1 MIRRRRLLPLAVL
14 LFAGFLFRVG
24 NAAAALALPWLALT
38 HTGSAV
44 WAGATAAAGVL
55 ATVAG
60 ASFGGHLIDRL
71 GPAPVAWV
79 GGVVGGVAVAAIP
92 MLAGMGLLGPASLVA
107 LVALGAAFDAPAVA
121 AQDSRL
127 PELGRLAGLR
137 LEKVATAKGFMGQS
151 ALLCGPLLAGL
162 CIGLL
167 GAARTLQVTAA
178 ASIAAGLFAWR
189 VLRRRRGRRRAH
201 RNQPSGGDTSAW
213 AGLVHLIRAPLLGRL
228 LLVVTLGAATLGASN
243 AVVLPALF
251 HGADRPATDLGLF
264 MSAQGIGGLA
274 GLAVQG
280 VLPSKLPERFRLAMA
295 YAQCAVVLCVLSL
308 LPPAPVLVAIGLWI
322 GLMTAPL
329 SPILNTVIYRLTPQA
344 LRGRVLGAISAVVTS
359 ASPLVIVMMGLGVE
373 RWGAR
378 AMLVVAGL
386 LVSVSAA
393 LSLRLR
399 FEPMLRARLE
409 GAE

>member
-1 MIRRRRLLPLAVL
+1 MRRRLLPLAVL
-14 LFAGFLFRVG
+14 LLAGFLFRVG
-24 NAAAALALPWLALT
+24 NAAAALALPWLTLT
-38 HTGSAV
+38 YTGSAV
-44 WAGATAAAGVL
+44 WAGVTAAAGVM

-60 ASFGGHLIDRL
+60 ASFGGQLIDRL

-79 GGVVGGVAVAAIP
+79 GGVVGGVAIAAIP
-92 MLAGMGLLGPASLVA
+92 VLAGTGLLGPGSLVG

-137 LEKVATAKGFMGQS
+137 LEKVAIVKGFMGQA

-178 ASIAAGLFAWR
+178 ASIVAGLLAWS
-189 VLRRRRGRRRAH
+189 VLRSPRRRPRAH
-201 RNQPSGGDTSAW
+201 ATESTGADTSAW
-213 AGLVHLIRAPLLGRL
+213 AGLVHLLRAPLLGRL
-228 LLVVTLGAATLGASN
+228 LWVVTLGAATLGASN

-251 HGADRPATDLGLF
+251 HGADRPVTDFGLF
-264 MSAQGIGGLA
+264 VSAQGVGGLA
-274 GLAVQG
+274 GLAAQG
-280 VLPSKLPERFRLAMA
+280 ALSSKLPERLLMAMA

-308 LPPAPVLVAIGLWI
+308 MPPVPVLVGIGLWS

-329 SPILNTVIYRLTPQA
+329 SPILNTVIYRHTPQA
-344 LRGRVLGAISAVVTS
+344 LRGRVLGAVSALVTS
-359 ASPLVIVMMGLGVE
+359 ASPVVIVMMGLGVE
-373 RWGAR
+373 RWGPR

-386 LVSVSAA
+386 LLSVSAA

-399 FEPMLRARLE
+399 FARMPRTRLE
-409 GAE
+409 GAK